1 MQPAPLKRSA
11 LLRSFAAA
19 TLAGSSLRPI
29 RSGAQTPTKQAAT
42 YVDRIF
48 KGAKPADLPV
58 ERPTTFELVVNLK
71 TARSLGITV
80 PQSILLRATEIIR

>member
-29 RSGAQTPTKQAAT
+29 RSGAQTPTKLRVAAIPIDISGVS
-42 YVDRIF
+42 YYALDEGF
-48 KGAKPADLPV
+48 
-58 ERPTTFELVVNLK
+58 
-71 TARSLGITV
+71 
-80 PQSILLRATEIIR
+80 